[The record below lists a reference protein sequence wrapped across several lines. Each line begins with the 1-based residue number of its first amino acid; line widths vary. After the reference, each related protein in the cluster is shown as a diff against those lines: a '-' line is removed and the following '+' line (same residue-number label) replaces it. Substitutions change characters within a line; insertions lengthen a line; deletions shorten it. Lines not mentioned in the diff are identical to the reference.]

1 MQNAQQMKLKLEL
14 KFPGEISI
22 TSNVQ
27 MTPPSW
33 QKVKRN
39 IRAS

>member
-1 MQNAQQMKLKLEL
+1 MQNAQQMKLKLES

-27 MTPPSW
+27 MTLPSW

-39 IRAS
+39 KRAS